1 MGILGYFTHFFGN
14 QSMQWEKG
22 TNLLLVD
29 DLFFLNSFM
38 KQPCP
43 LTEKPLLLVELSAR
57 AAPTCSIAEQEDA

>member
-38 KQPCP
+38 KQPW
-43 LTEKPLLLVELSAR
+43 KNGVVLSFR
-57 AAPTCSIAEQEDA
+57 KM

>member
-14 QSMQWEKG
+14 QSMQWEKR

-38 KQPCP
+38 KQPWINR
-43 LTEKPLLLVELSAR
+43 V
-57 AAPTCSIAEQEDA
+57 IAMF